1 MLLHVAFWNWLLM
14 GKLLME
20 LAKSFIEKLE
30 SDGDY
35 SSNTLQ
41 AYSSD
46 IRRFLRFIEK
56 RVKNPLQTS
65 EINSKQIK
73 QFLEEENRSGFSAS
87 TLHRRKI
94 SLTHFAKFLS
104 ENGLMSESQV
114 DDVFS
119 WRHSLWKEIY
129 RREIPV
135 LTENE
140 IEQLYNR
147 IDNNH
152 SRKAVRD
159 LSIISLILDT
169 GLSVNEVIS
178 IDLSDL
184 DLRNQELAYRKNS
197 VRVNYSIKRSAGLIE
212 KYLKNERPELT
223 QSMNETALFVSQMG
237 GRISRQGV
245 WQLVREWG
253 KNAGISMPLSP
264 RVLRNTAAM
273 LMVSAGYSIA
283 EMQKRLGH
291 SNRYSTRALVR
302 KIKKNI
308 QEKVQE

>member
-1 MLLHVAFWNWLLM
+1 
-14 GKLLME
+14 
-20 LAKSFIEKLE
+20 
-30 SDGDY
+30 
-35 SSNTLQ
+35 
-41 AYSSD
+41 
-46 IRRFLRFIEK
+46 
-56 RVKNPLQTS
+56 
-65 EINSKQIK
+65 
-73 QFLEEENRSGFSAS
+73 
-87 TLHRRKI
+87 
-94 SLTHFAKFLS
+94 
-104 ENGLMSESQV
+104 MSESQV